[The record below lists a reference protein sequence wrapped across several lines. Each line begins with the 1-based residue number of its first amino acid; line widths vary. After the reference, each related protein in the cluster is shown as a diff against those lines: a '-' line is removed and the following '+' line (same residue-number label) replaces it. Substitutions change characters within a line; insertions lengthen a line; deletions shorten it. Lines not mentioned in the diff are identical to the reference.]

1 MQVKV
6 SGRVVLTTQV
16 KKLKAIFNFALTTEP
31 GSRSRSAAGRGVR
44 VVRGIM
50 ISSSISASASSSIA
64 LMTWASAVEAARW
77 RLAELKASGGC
88 ANSAC
93 KGMTSMDDM
102 REVERATGVFLLR
115 LEGANESG
123 PLLSGVA
130 GRPLSEELSDVS
142 SRRL

>member
-1 MQVKV
+1 M
-6 SGRVVLTTQV
+6 R
-16 KKLKAIFNFALTTEP
+16 KLKAIFNFALTTEP
-31 GSRSRSAAGRGVR
+31 GLCSRSAAGRGVQ
-44 VVRGIM
+44 VVHGIT
-50 ISSSISASASSSIA
+50 ISSSTSASASSSIA
-64 LMTWASAVEAARW
+64 LMTWASAAEAAHW

-93 KGMTSMDDM
+93 KGMSSTDDM
-102 REVERATGVFLLR
+102 REVERATGVFSLR

-130 GRPLSEELSDVS
+130 GRPLSEELRDVS